1 LNSAQ
6 HGLKTRANPGSLK
19 ESPSG
24 VALLP
29 NRNSEKAADR
39 KAKTAVAQDEALLR
53 EVDDAVR
60 TDQYRYIWQKYGLII
75 VGVVVV
81 ALLAFAAYLFFTS
94 RSDGDRE
101 RDSEI
106 LVQAIDQLE
115 AGNLEQADETAAPL
129 AQDGAGGAQAQA
141 QMLRGG
147 IALEQ
152 GDNEKAAEFFEQVAA
167 NGDIPDSLRDL
178 AELRAVVAAYDS
190 LEPSEVIR
198 RLTPLAQ
205 EGEPYYGSAGEIL
218 GMAYLDAGQQENAG
232 KLFARIAEDEDVP
245 ETIRGRARQ
254 MASVLGIDAV
264 GDVDELIES
273 MRAAQA
279 AGRPAG
285 RRPQ

>member
-1 LNSAQ
+1 M
-6 HGLKTRANPGSLK
+6 
-19 ESPSG
+19 
-24 VALLP
+24 ALLP

-60 TDQYRYIWQKYGLII
+60 TDQYRDIWQKYGLII

-101 RDSEI
+101 RDSEV

-218 GMAYLDAGQQENAG
+218 GMAYLDAGQEQKAG
-232 KLFARIAEDEDVP
+232 KLFAQIAKDEDVP

>member
-1 LNSAQ
+1 M
-6 HGLKTRANPGSLK
+6 
-19 ESPSG
+19 
-24 VALLP
+24 ALLP

-152 GDNEKAAEFFEQVAA
+152 GDNEEAAEFFEQVAA